1 MNITDFLLTIAVA
14 SSFSANSSSSSSGNS
29 DNDKGDIQMNNDEC
43 FIVDKTD
50 MEENLNYMISDRDFS
65 KINENAIN
73 ELRVNYSLNQDTYIK
88 YRRKRIEACIYA
100 VCLALLII
108 ALAVEWF
115 CISDNS
121 VKAIATI
128 SLTVISIVFRVLM
141 VVSDKRISQFFEE
154 EDENGNFN
162 GNCLYGLTSEQMD
175 HIFKYRYK
183 TFDELL
189 TFESYSSLAYESG
202 YVKNT
207 HIKADKIIS
216 IELSGKKTSQTRL
229 AYYLA
234 YDLAYDEITF
244 YFLSDKKDIQKETF
258 PLHASIRENEQPMRL
273 YYSSA
278 IREFWFEVP
287 IRFVHKGEISKI
299 NINLSSLKCYN

>member
-29 DNDKGDIQMNNDEC
+29 DNDKGDIQKNNDEC

-65 KINENAIN
+65 KINENAVTD
-73 ELRVNYSLNQDTYIK
+73 LRVNYLLNKDTYIK

-100 VCLALLII
+100 VCLALLIA
-108 ALAVEWF
+108 ALGAEWF

-128 SLTVISIVFRVLM
+128 SLTVISIVFIVLM

-175 HIFKYRYK
+175 RIFKYRCK

-189 TFESYSSLAYESG
+189 TFEFYSSLAYESG
-202 YVKNT
+202 YVKT
-207 HIKADKIIS
+207 RISRLIKS
-216 IELSGKKTSQTRL
+216 YPLSCQEKRL
-229 AYYLA
+229 HK
-234 YDLAYDEITF
+234 
-244 YFLSDKKDIQKETF
+244 SDWLTMK
-258 PLHASIRENEQPMRL
+258 
-273 YYSSA
+273 
-278 IREFWFEVP
+278 
-287 IRFVHKGEISKI
+287 
-299 NINLSSLKCYN
+299 